1 MLPPQQQP
9 QHSYVLCRLGSVC
22 LGEMQSV
29 LCSAV
34 QSVLLCAVVPF
45 SGAVPNDAS
54 LFRPFCTSLLAPVG
68 CGAVSLALRTVT
80 LLLLGGACSAT
91 FSFAV
96 EGLRFSFPIADRS
109 LFSCCSRWNVR
120 HFCRRIV
127 AGLVVQPL
135 PVFASPATPTFSVG
149 GFFTGRF
156 AKAEYLEAVSQPPSA
171 PKLTEKG
178 ISLQPFGVAR
188 SACLAHCR
196 TFKHGSE

>member
-1 MLPPQQQP
+1 
-9 QHSYVLCRLGSVC
+9 
-22 LGEMQSV
+22 MQCS
-29 LCSAV
+29 SAV
-34 QSVLLCAVVPF
+34 QCSLCYSVLLSLVVPF
-45 SGAVPNDAS
+45 SWAVPNDAS

-68 CGAVSLALRTVT
+68 CGAVSLALRTVI

-120 HFCRRIV
+120 HFCGRIV

-149 GFFTGRF
+149 GFFTGQF

-171 PKLTEKG
+171 PKLTEKC
-178 ISLQPFGVAR
+178 ISLQPFGVLSPLSMSGPLQDIQTWIR
-188 SACLAHCR
+188 VKHLISDSLTPLRCR
-196 TFKHGSE
+196 LI